1 MLKEEMEKDK
11 YDYSFIEKCYSTIEK
26 HKWNMLPKTNEGLV
40 VKDKE

>member
-1 MLKEEMEKDK
+1 MEKDK
-11 YDYSFIEKCYSTIEK
+11 YDYSFIEKCYSAIEK